1 MLSLCHVTA
10 AQAENYYEK
19 DDYYTQDLL
28 SDASSKPAKSS
39 SYWYGNGSETLG
51 LKGQVESATFKDL
64 LRGEDLQ
71 GNCLHARPIDPAK
84 HRAATDYTFSA
95 PKSVSI
101 AGLIQQ
107 DPRVI
112 DAHDQAVATA
122 LSVLESRYA
131 QVRISTPEGR
141 QRIGTGNITAA
152 VFRHETSREQDPQL
166 HSHCV
171 VINTTQL
178 ADGTWRSLSNEEV
191 IANQKLLGE
200 IYQNDLAYQLRQL
213 GYGIEAKTNGQFE
226 LIGYSQRLLDT
237 FSTRSQQIKDYIKQW
252 EQDIEQTGG
261 APLNAKQKKL
271 ATLNTRQAKR
281 IIPREVLLRGWA
293 QAIQDQ
299 ALALPRV
306 PQVDRDLRES
316 SRVRA
321 AVAVQIAT
329 QHAAERESVFKRS
342 KVERF
347 ALEHYLGR
355 QSFGD
360 LQVAIAQSPELIPID
375 LANNKYTTQTAINRE
390 RDTLKLMR
398 DGQQQVNA
406 IANATDIMELFN
418 RHSTLTSGQRQAI
431 ELSLKTHDQIIAWQ
445 GVAGSGKTYSLK
457 LVAEQS
463 AAKGH
468 TVRGLAPSAEAA
480 TVLGQAAE
488 ISSDTVASW
497 LNTQTAP
504 EQLLGKEI
512 WILDEAG
519 LLSTKD
525 AYALL
530 LKASEQ
536 QARVILVGDT
546 RQLSA
551 VEAGNPFRSLQTGG
565 IATAYI
571 DQSLRQKTQDLR
583 EAVALMAAGDA
594 VQSLQKLDQTGVIQ
608 EIPHQGKR
616 LAKITQDYLSWSPL
630 EREKTLILAGT
641 NQERLMLTRQIRQ
654 ALQVE
659 GSLASD
665 AFPAQALR
673 PKDLTTVQA
682 NYAQNYAIGDVI
694 VPAQT
699 YHRQGLEKN
708 QRYRIVNIN
717 AETNQLSIQAEDGQT
732 LRVDPA
738 CCERKSVYLVQSL
751 PIAIGDRLRWTK
763 NNRDADI
770 RNGQTF
776 IVNQIDDT
784 GKAQVTNAD
793 GSVIQVNLTGYQH
806 IDYAWVST
814 TYGSQ
819 GKTADR
825 VLAALD
831 HTTNRESLYVAIS
844 RAKQHLTLYTAD
856 RTELHRL
863 AQISR
868 AKANA
873 SDYIPLFQVVQTDA
887 QTPQTHQTS
896 PTHHG
901 HRTLGERL
909 GNRINASLSTR
920 LPGAQHPDARELG
933 VSAAI
938 SHLSRSANDLSRT
951 LAAVSYP
958 NRHAT
963 EPTPPDLNR
972 IAQAIRN
979 QIDTERLS
987 QTVRAA
993 HTILHQIEHAVD
1005 TQHHLTATNLRRLG
1019 QIESAFRRRF
1029 LMTPPEFKALAPR
1042 RQPTTR
1048 DYQRLWQHYSQ
1059 GIQPQN
1065 SEHLTSL
1072 VGLKALADGQHQ
1084 TTVEQMILAGSPR
1097 VQALL
1102 VNHPIEQIKQAATT
1116 KVQYLS
1122 VLAAAQQEMRQ
1133 ASAQKTA
1140 HYQQHY
1146 QRYLP
1151 KYQFFKPW
1159 ERDARIAQAGF
1170 KPDRSNLGG
1179 VVKMLYQSPEMQRL
1193 APDAACEH
1201 LISVLKTANQ
1211 RHRDEM
1217 QAEVERQQKTQRQK
1231 SQGFEMD

>member
-1 MLSLCHVTA
+1 
-10 AQAENYYEK
+10 
-19 DDYYTQDLL
+19 
-28 SDASSKPAKSS
+28 
-39 SYWYGNGSETLG
+39 
-51 LKGQVESATFKDL
+51 
-64 LRGEDLQ
+64 
-71 GNCLHARPIDPAK
+71 
-84 HRAATDYTFSA
+84 
-95 PKSVSI
+95 
-101 AGLIQQ
+101 
-107 DPRVI
+107 
-112 DAHDQAVATA
+112 
-122 LSVLESRYA
+122 
-131 QVRISTPEGR
+131 
-141 QRIGTGNITAA
+141 
-152 VFRHETSREQDPQL
+152 
-166 HSHCV
+166 
-171 VINTTQL
+171 
-178 ADGTWRSLSNEEV
+178 
-191 IANQKLLGE
+191 
-200 IYQNDLAYQLRQL
+200 
-213 GYGIEAKTNGQFE
+213 
-226 LIGYSQRLLDT
+226 
-237 FSTRSQQIKDYIKQW
+237 
-252 EQDIEQTGG
+252 
-261 APLNAKQKKL
+261 
-271 ATLNTRQAKR
+271 
-281 IIPREVLLRGWA
+281 
-293 QAIQDQ
+293 
-299 ALALPRV
+299 
-306 PQVDRDLRES
+306 
-316 SRVRA
+316 
-321 AVAVQIAT
+321 
-329 QHAAERESVFKRS
+329 
-342 KVERF
+342 
-347 ALEHYLGR
+347 
-355 QSFGD
+355 
-360 LQVAIAQSPELIPID
+360 
-375 LANNKYTTQTAINRE
+375 
-390 RDTLKLMR
+390 
-398 DGQQQVNA
+398 
-406 IANATDIMELFN
+406 
-418 RHSTLTSGQRQAI
+418 
-431 ELSLKTHDQIIAWQ
+431 
-445 GVAGSGKTYSLK
+445 
-457 LVAEQS
+457 
-463 AAKGH
+463 
-468 TVRGLAPSAEAA
+468 
-480 TVLGQAAE
+480 
-488 ISSDTVASW
+488 
-497 LNTQTAP
+497 
-504 EQLLGKEI
+504 
-512 WILDEAG
+512 
-519 LLSTKD
+519 
-525 AYALL
+525 
-530 LKASEQ
+530 
-536 QARVILVGDT
+536 
-546 RQLSA
+546 
-551 VEAGNPFRSLQTGG
+551 
-565 IATAYI
+565 
-571 DQSLRQKTQDLR
+571 
-583 EAVALMAAGDA
+583 